1 MSPESRATSHAPD
14 MTFTPDS
21 LLDTLNS
28 PASTAGFRVAY
39 SGGLDSHVLLHAL
52 VRLRDRL
59 SVPIGAVHVNH
70 GLSPKAGAWARHC
83 RRVCDDLSV
92 ELTCVGIDAAAP
104 AGESQEAWSRKRRY
118 EVLGELMEKNEV
130 LLTAHQADDQAET
143 LLLQLLRGS
152 GPDGLAAMPVIS
164 EFAGG
169 WHARPL
175 LGFDRPALFEY
186 AQACG
191 LQWLEDESNRDQ
203 RFDRNFLRNSVL
215 SVLRQR
221 WPSVSRTLG
230 RSARIQAETAV
241 LLAQLAD
248 MDMESCYEPLSG
260 TLNVAVAMT
269 LPTARRRNLVRQ
281 WLRRQGFSM
290 PDSRR
295 LEVIINEVFPAR
307 EDAQPSVQWDGVEVR
322 RFRGRLFAITPL
334 PPASVSDRIPW
345 DMSEP
350 LRLPLGELSSE
361 MKIGT
366 GIRAEA
372 CLEGR
377 ILVGFRSGGEVIRRS
392 GRDCH
397 QELKKLFQEHSV
409 PPWLRSYI
417 PLVFIESELASVAG
431 VWTADEYS
439 AAPEEDGF
447 HIHWTESD
455 RVFDQ
460 S

>member
-1 MSPESRATSHAPD
+1 
-14 MTFTPDS
+14 
-21 LLDTLNS
+21 
-28 PASTAGFRVAY
+28 
-39 SGGLDSHVLLHAL
+39 
-52 VRLRDRL
+52 
-59 SVPIGAVHVNH
+59 
-70 GLSPKAGAWARHC
+70 
-83 RRVCDDLSV
+83 
-92 ELTCVGIDAAAP
+92 
-104 AGESQEAWSRKRRY
+104 
-118 EVLGELMEKNEV
+118 MEKDEV

-152 GPDGLAAMPVIS
+152 GPDGLAAMPAIRRFS
-164 EFAGG
+164 GG

-175 LGFDRPALFEY
+175 LGFDRRALAGY
-186 AQACG
+186 ARSFG
-191 LQWLEDESNRDQ
+191 LQWLEDESNQDQ
-203 RFDRNFLRNSVL
+203 RFDRNFLRYSVL
-215 SVLRQR
+215 PVLGQR

-230 RSARIQAETAV
+230 RSARIQAETAD
-241 LLAQLAD
+241 LLTQLAD

-260 TLNVAVAMT
+260 TLDVAAAMN
-269 LPTARRRNLVRQ
+269 LSPARRRNLVRQ
-281 WLRRQGFSM
+281 WLRRQGFLM

-295 LEVIINEVFPAR
+295 LEVIINEVLPAR
-307 EDAQPSVQWDGVEVR
+307 EDAQPFVEWDSVEVH

-345 DMSEP
+345 DMSKP
-350 LRLPLGELSSE
+350 LSLPLGELSSE
-361 MKIGT
+361 VKTGT

-372 CLEGR
+372 CSEGR

-431 VWTADEYS
+431 VWTADKYS
-439 AAPEEDGF
+439 ASPEEDGF